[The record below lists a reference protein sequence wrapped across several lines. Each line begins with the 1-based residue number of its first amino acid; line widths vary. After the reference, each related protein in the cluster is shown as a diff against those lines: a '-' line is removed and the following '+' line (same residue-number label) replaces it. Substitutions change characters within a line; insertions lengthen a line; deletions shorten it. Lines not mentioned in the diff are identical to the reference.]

1 MEKNPATE
9 TVELQQPSSSRQ
21 SSTNS
26 FARKRT
32 AEEQE
37 KWEKDQYIFVSAIQI
52 AVEYASAINGQ
63 LPSEDNLE
71 ALYKNGY
78 VDYSPEEIMRV
89 TQCEGSTE
97 LQSLIQSYCED
108 DLAERQGYEF
118 KVLDEIL
125 SDRSKGL
132 LPDKLF
138 MAILKNKSFQQLERE
153 SNGDKSR
160 WDRAILLDIEIP
172 PAEKITRYKRWQ
184 LVEQLVHFSEDEDAQ
199 KIRDRKLN
207 IVLGVNVRNEAVLSS
222 FQSEI
227 IKSNSSLSVDDV
239 ELAAVGP
246 DFDYIFP
253 DIRQRM
259 LEDIRRAGTPI
270 PPVELPDPNSYYD
283 TKTRKFLTP
292 KQAEQ
297 APKNRRE
304 NIRKLGELLLDQSV
318 KLDSLDRNPLKY
330 HEWRKKD
337 YIRYGKW
344 LLDILKPHDREVT
357 ARIIRHAHQLFD
369 QGPSEHAIEASF
381 EDGIYGFHAAIDRPK
396 EKKGRFSHW
405 EFDDWAWWI
414 DEIAEE
420 NNGEVSGKIIRQRTK
435 DGKSGPTWKMVKNIG
450 GFEQFL
456 KAKGRRTY
464 QERVDLEV
472 CVIAGVKY
480 AQNNGVI
487 PGYKDVMTSGEL
499 PSTNSIYKYCES
511 IPNFKKLVAERLAS
525 TDNVELLAVA

>member
-9 TVELQQPSSSRQ
+9 TVELQKLSSSRQ

-26 FARKRT
+26 SAHKRT
-32 AEEQE
+32 AEEQVQ
-37 KWEKDQYIFVSAIQI
+37 WEKDQYIFVSTIQVT
-52 AVEYASAINGQ
+52 VEYASAINGQ

-78 VDYSPEEIMRV
+78 VDYPPEEIMRA
-89 TQCEGSTE
+89 TQCEDIAE

-108 DLAERQGYEF
+108 DLAEREGYEA

-125 SDRSKGL
+125 ADKSKGL

-138 MAILKNKSFQQLERE
+138 MAILKNKSFRQLEKE
-153 SNGDKSR
+153 SNGEKSR

-172 PAEKITRYKRWQ
+172 PSEKITRYKRWQ
-184 LVEQLVHFSEDEDAQ
+184 LVKQLVHFSEDEDTQ

-259 LEDIRRAGTPI
+259 LEDIRRAGILI

-283 TKTRKFLTP
+283 TKARKFLTP
-292 KQAEQ
+292 KQAERV
-297 APKNRRE
+297 AKNRRE

-318 KLDSLDRNPLKY
+318 KLDPLDRNPLKY

-344 LLDILKPHDREVT
+344 LLDILEPYDKEVT
-357 ARIIRHAHQLFD
+357 ARIIRRVHQLFD
-369 QGPSEHAIEASF
+369 QGPSEHAIENSF
-381 EDGIYGFHAAIDRPK
+381 EEGMYGFHAAIGRPK
-396 EKKGRFSHW
+396 KRKGLYAHW
-405 EFDDWAWWI
+405 MFEDWVQWV
-414 DEIAEE
+414 DQVAEE
-420 NNGEVSGKIIRQRTK
+420 NGGEISEKIVRQRTK
-435 DGKSGPTWKMVKNIG
+435 NGGDGPTWKIIKSMGGIDQFKEAAGRKTYKNRLSLDACIERG
-450 GFEQFL
+450 KQF
-456 KAKGRRTY
+456 GRVPRWEDIETSSLLPS
-464 QERVDLEV
+464 RNSVR
-472 CVIAGVKY
+472 KY
-480 AQNNGVI
+480 AGSVAN
-487 PGYKDVMTSGEL
+487 YKT
-499 PSTNSIYKYCES
+499 
-511 IPNFKKLVAERLAS
+511 LVAKALIE
-525 TDNVELLAVA
+525 EEIPPQEVA

>member
-1 MEKNPATE
+1 MVQ
-9 TVELQQPSSSRQ
+9 TVELPQPSFSKQ
-21 SSTNS
+21 PKFNS
-26 FARKRT
+26 LLSKRT
-32 AEEQE
+32 PEELKQ
-37 KWEKDQYIFVSAIQI
+37 WEKDQYIFISGIQT
-52 AVEYASAINGQ
+52 AVDYALASGGV
-63 LPSEDNLE
+63 LPNEDNLE
-71 ALYKNGY
+71 ALYKNSY
-78 VDYSPEEIMRV
+78 VDYPPEEIMRA
-89 TQCEGSTE
+89 TQCENTAE
-97 LQSLIQSYCED
+97 LQSLIQSYYED
-108 DLAERQGYEF
+108 DLAQRQDYEV

-125 SDRSKGL
+125 ASRSKGL

-172 PAEKITRYKRWQ
+172 PSEKITRYKRWQ
-184 LVEQLVHFSEDEDAQ
+184 LVEQLVHFSENEDEQ

-227 IKSNSSLSVDDV
+227 IKSNSSLSADDV

-253 DIRQRM
+253 GIRQRM
-259 LEDIRRAGTPI
+259 LEDIKRAGTPI
-270 PPVELPDPNSYYD
+270 PPVKLPDPNSYYD

-292 KQAEQ
+292 KQAERV
-297 APKNRRE
+297 PKNWRK

-318 KLDSLDRNPLKY
+318 KLDPLDRNPLKY

-344 LLDILKPHDREVT
+344 LLDILEPYDREIT
-357 ARIIRHAHQLFD
+357 ARIIRRAHQLFD
-369 QGPSEHAIEASF
+369 QGPSEHAIENSF
-381 EDGIYGFHAAIDRPK
+381 EEGVYGFHAAIDRPK
-396 EKKGRFSHW
+396 MKKGRFSHW
-405 EFDDWAWWI
+405 EFEEWTQWI

-435 DGKSGPTWKMVKNIG
+435 DGRDGPTWKMVKKIG

-456 KAKGRRTY
+456 KEGRRTY
-464 QERVDLEV
+464 RQRVNLET
-472 CVIAGVKY
+472 CISAGVRY
-480 AQNNGVI
+480 ARKNDGMI
-487 PGYKDVMTSGEL
+487 PGHKEAETSSEL
-499 PSTNSIYKYCES
+499 PSTNSIYKYCGS
-511 IPNFKKLVAERLAS
+511 IPNFKKLVAERLVS
-525 TDNVELLAVA
+525 TDNAELFMIV